1 MAGWKFF
8 DFFDS
13 DRIPFYARFPVPA
26 AFTFPADFSI
36 SNYPG
41 LAVCHLLPGSPDRCL
56 VSYWRD
62 EPSYRAYET
71 PFCTALA
78 LPPPEESGV
87 VTGIKRE
94 KDVWWKPKSLSAVVL
109 AVAATFGGLTALRDY
124 FAVLFAFPDVTLTYG
139 DASHVDAVEGDQ
151 VAIPVTALS
160 GVRFTQETV
169 RFDAPA
175 LQPNPGNMKPWT
187 FDAITIPALTAATPQ
202 KVTVMGTAPPHS
214 GKQGEPDIY
223 HLNLS
228 STANAGVLT
237 GIFLKGRAT
246 APDKELWIWS
256 TKPGLSR
263 PKTGRTYGTS
273 CEFLGDLDSPRAYPQ
288 GLSIEVVVVAR
299 RGEISALNASAQ
311 GGISVTEEIS
321 ADGTAFAAGVRWP
334 ALEKFHTYQ
343 YRIFLEGA
351 KPADKSSCEQWINK
365 MRVAVR

>member
-1 MAGWKFF
+1 MAGWGLF

-13 DRIPFYARFPVPA
+13 DRIPFYARYPVPA
-26 AFTFPADFSI
+26 AFTFPADFST
-36 SNYPG
+36 SNYAG
-41 LAVCHLLPGSPDRCL
+41 LTVCHLLPAPPDQHL

-62 EPSYRAYET
+62 EQSYRAYEG
-71 PFCTALA
+71 PFRAALA
-78 LPPPEESGV
+78 LPAPRQFGV

-94 KDVWWKPKSLSAVVL
+94 KDVWWKPKSLSAAVL
-109 AVAATFGGLTALRDY
+109 AVAATFGGLTAIRDY
-124 FAVLFAFPDVTLTYG
+124 FAVLFALSDVTLTYG

-169 RFDAPA
+169 LFDAPV
-175 LQPNPGNMKPWT
+175 LQPNPGNTKPWT
-187 FDAITIPALTAATPQ
+187 FDATTIPSLSAAQPQ

-214 GKQGEPDIY
+214 GKQGGPDIY

-228 STANAGVLT
+228 SSAKAGVLT
-237 GIFLKGRAT
+237 GVVLKGRAT

-273 CEFLGDLDSPRAYPQ
+273 CEFLGDLDSPRAYAQ

-299 RGEISALNASAQ
+299 RGEVSALNVSAQ
-311 GGISVTEEIS
+311 GGISAAEEIS
-321 ADGTAFAAGVRWP
+321 SDGTAFVAGVHWP
-334 ALEKFHTYQ
+334 ALEKFRTYS

-351 KPADKSSCEQWINK
+351 KPADRSLCEQWIDK